1 MTDTLALGIDTSCYT
16 TSLALAGEGV
26 VVLSKRRLLS
36 VPLGEKGLRQSDG
49 VFQHVKNLPELYEE
63 LMDAA
68 QAKISCVC
76 VSRAPRD
83 AQDSYMPVFMAGT
96 AFARVSARTL
106 NVPLFFTTHQQGHVA
121 AALYESGLDDD
132 SFIAMHLSGGTTE
145 ALRVE
150 NGLKITCLGGSGDL
164 HAGQLVDR
172 IGVKLGL
179 PFPAGPELEKL
190 AVKGCEKSLVG
201 VSVKGLNAS
210 FSGAENAINRLI
222 DSGTSPE
229 DAAMETYSFLSR
241 TIARLAV
248 NACGKSGLD
257 KVLMMG
263 GVASSPLFRR
273 EVSRRVRK
281 LNDRVELYWGRKEL
295 SGDNACGVALIGD
308 RLLGRNM
315 NG

>member
-1 MTDTLALGIDTSCYT
+1 MPEVAIGIDTSCYT

-26 VVLSKRRLLS
+26 VVLSKRKLLS
-36 VPLGEKGLRQSDG
+36 VPRGERGLRQSDG
-49 VFQHVKNLPELYEE
+49 VFQHVRNLPELYEE
-63 LMDAA
+63 LMDEAD
-68 QAKISCVC
+68 AKIACVC

-83 AQDSYMPVFMAGT
+83 VPGSYMPVFAAGT
-96 AFARVSARTL
+96 AFARVIARTL
-106 NVPLFFTTHQQGHVA
+106 GVPLFFTTHQQGHVA
-121 AALYESGLDDD
+121 AALYESGLNDD
-132 SFIAMHLSGGTTE
+132 SFVAMHLSGGTTE

-150 NGLKITCLGGSGDL
+150 KGLKVSLLGGSNDL

-190 AVKGCEKSLVG
+190 AVNGSERSLVG
-201 VSVKGLNAS
+201 VSVKGLSAS
-210 FSGAENAINRLI
+210 LSGAENAINRLI
-222 DSGTSPE
+222 DGGAAPE
-229 DAAMETYSFLSR
+229 DAAVETYSFLAR

-248 NACGKSGLD
+248 NACDASGLK

-273 EVSRRVRK
+273 EVSRRIKK
-281 LNDRVELYWGRKEL
+281 LRDETEIYWGKKEL

-308 RLLGRNM
+308 RLLKEGT
-315 NG
+315 